1 MLPLRGDPEAR
12 DILVLMQNDLGF
24 EAPNEGIEK
33 GFRSWGG
40 DGRKHSSREVVEEFE
55 NAS

>member
-1 MLPLRGDPEAR
+1 LPLTGDPEAR
-12 DILVLMQNDLGF
+12 DMLVVMQNDFGF
-24 EAPNEGIEK
+24 EAPNEGIEN

-40 DGRKHSSREVVEEFE
+40 DGTKHSSRVVVDPFV